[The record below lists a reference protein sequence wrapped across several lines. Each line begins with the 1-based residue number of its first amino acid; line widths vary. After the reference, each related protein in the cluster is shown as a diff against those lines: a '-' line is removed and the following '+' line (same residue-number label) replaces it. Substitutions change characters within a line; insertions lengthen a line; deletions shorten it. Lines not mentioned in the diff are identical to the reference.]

1 MNLPTRQVR
10 SVAAFSL
17 IEIMVVIGILGIVLA
32 MGAPTFLRMK
42 RGEPMRQTVAE
53 VREVCANARARAIL
67 GGQPVAVVFHPLDGT
82 FAVDGA
88 GGSEVGRMP
97 GSGLTGRIDETLG
110 VEMLD
115 VNLVEFREAEV
126 ARVRFFP
133 NGTADEFTL
142 ILHGQAGWSKLT
154 LDPTTGLITVG
165 DVR

>member
-1 MNLPTRQVR
+1 MNFPARQLCPA
-10 SVAAFSL
+10 AAFSL
-17 IEIMVVIGILGIVLA
+17 IEIMVVIGIFGIVLA
-32 MGAPTFLRMK
+32 MGAPTFFRMK

-67 GGQPVAVVFHPLDGT
+67 GGQATAVVFHPLDGT

-88 GGSEVGRMP
+88 SDSKVGKMP
-97 GSGLTGRIDETLG
+97 GSGLSGRIDETLG

-142 ILHGQAGWSKLT
+142 ILHGRSDWSKLT
-154 LDPTTGLITVG
+154 LDPTTGLITMG